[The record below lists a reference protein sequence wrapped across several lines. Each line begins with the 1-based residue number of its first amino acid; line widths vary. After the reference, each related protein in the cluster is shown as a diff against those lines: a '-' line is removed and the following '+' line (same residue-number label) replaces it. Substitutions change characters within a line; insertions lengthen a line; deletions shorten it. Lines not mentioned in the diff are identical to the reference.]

1 MKKIN
6 FKSKKLYTLLG
17 ASAIGISSFFSYS
30 FVDNYFEITKNLDIF
45 SSIYKDVNTYYV
57 DDVDPGKLI
66 RTGIDAMLNSLDPYT
81 DYISENDVEEYR
93 FQITGQYGGIGSSIS
108 DRGEYCVIAEPYENY
123 PAAKADLRAGDVL
136 LEADGKDLKN
146 LSSEEISKML
156 KGQPGTILKL
166 KIKREGSGILE
177 KEVTREEIKVKNVP
191 YYGMINENV
200 GYIKLSGFTNDA
212 GKEVQEAL
220 KDLKSK
226 NTNLKGIVFDLR
238 FNGGGLLHEAVNVV
252 NTFVSRNQL
261 VVSTKGKVSENNRD
275 YKTLSLSVDE
285 EIPLVVLVN
294 KGSASASEI
303 VSGTIQ
309 DLDRGVIIGQRSF
322 GKGLVQS
329 TKPLPYGAQMKITT
343 QKYYT
348 PSGRCVQKLD
358 YSKKIADGSATAVP
372 DSLRVAFKT
381 KNGRTVYDG
390 GGVDPD
396 IVVEDVKLS
405 NISVALIRNFIL
417 FDFATQYRNQ
427 NPNIPNPKDFK
438 ITEEIWNSFLAF
450 TKGKKYDYQTETE
463 KALADLKKKAENEKY
478 LAAINSE
485 IENLNKKLNH
495 DKDADISKHRKE
507 IERLLEEEIIKRY
520 YYQKGLFELGFSND
534 EEITEALKLF
544 NNPQEYNKILKK

>member
-6 FKSKKLYTLLG
+6 FKSKKLYTLVG
-17 ASAIGISSFFSYS
+17 ASAIGISSFLSYS

-146 LSSEEISKML
+146 MSSDEISKML
-156 KGQPGTILKL
+156 KGQAGTILKL
-166 KIKREGSGILE
+166 KIKREGTGILE
-177 KEVTREEIKVKNVP
+177 KEITREEIKVKNVP

-200 GYIKLSGFTNDA
+200 GYIKLTGFTNDA

-220 KDLKSK
+220 KDLKAK
-226 NTNLKGIVFDLR
+226 NSNLKGIVFDLR

-294 KGSASASEI
+294 RGSASASEI

-405 NISVALIRNFIL
+405 NISIALIRNFIL

-427 NPNIPNPKDFK
+427 NPNISNPKDFK
-438 ITEEIWNSFLAF
+438 ITEEIWNSFIAF

-478 LAAINSE
+478 LAAINAE
-485 IENLNKKLNH
+485 IEELNKKLNH

-507 IERLLEEEIIKRY
+507 IERLLEEEIVKRY
-520 YYQKGLFELGFSND
+520 YFQRGLFELGFSND
-534 EEITEALKLF
+534 EEITEAIKLF